1 MTFESHYK
9 AQGEKERVEKK
20 SFVCV
25 GIRGACILQRFLR
38 RKLMKHTSQKGKWVF
53 SALKGDKHSE
63 CERGSTFHCERGS
76 TFHSERG
83 STFHSER
90 GSTVIEYVLGI
101 ALLFPVALGIG
112 LSLEKVS
119 QSRGQVALEA
129 SQYLLPCTSSNSP
142 LGEDDPNECK

>member
-1 MTFESHYK
+1 
-9 AQGEKERVEKK
+9 
-20 SFVCV
+20 
-25 GIRGACILQRFLR
+25 
-38 RKLMKHTSQKGKWVF
+38 MKHTSQKGKWVF

-63 CERGSTFHCERGS
+63 C
-76 TFHSERG
+76 ERG